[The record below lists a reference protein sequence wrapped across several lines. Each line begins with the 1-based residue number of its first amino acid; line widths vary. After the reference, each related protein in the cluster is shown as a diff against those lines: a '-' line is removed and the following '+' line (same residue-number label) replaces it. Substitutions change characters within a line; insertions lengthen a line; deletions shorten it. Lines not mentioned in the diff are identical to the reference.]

1 MFVHCQDVF
10 GWTIYIP
17 DDLEDFPRPSGCLSY
32 ILQPNTSWLRAVYV
46 LPLIINPSPGIYQEI
61 YPWRAIR
68 IGNALINPSLKTDF
82 DIVNTNCLTLPRVK
96 MYWVCHPLRSQDFT
110 PFSNFFSGLDKSRVV
125 HVHVNCKTCYILSS
139 FVVCG
144 TMIHHQDLVG
154 AKRGRLPLAEKPVR
168 WLSASRICR
177 GTPAETPQKIWKS
190 AICFADLQGHTSF
203 QKKRRK
209 THENL
214 LAGYLLMAMFWA
226 WACMFKIVSSSG
238 ALGGALGDLFGRYV
252 K

>member
-1 MFVHCQDVF
+1 MDTWNLFLFFYHMIVLFSFQIKF
-10 GWTIYIP
+10 G
-17 DDLEDFPRPSGCLSY
+17 LL
-32 ILQPNTSWLRAVYV
+32 
-46 LPLIINPSPGIYQEI
+46 YQEI

-177 GTPAETPQKIWKS
+177 GTP
-190 AICFADLQGHTSF
+190 FF
-203 QKKRRK
+203 RKKEK
-209 THENL
+209 KYENL
-214 LAGYLLMAMFWA
+214 LGGYFL
-226 WACMFKIVSSSG
+226 
-238 ALGGALGDLFGRYV
+238 R
-252 K
+252 